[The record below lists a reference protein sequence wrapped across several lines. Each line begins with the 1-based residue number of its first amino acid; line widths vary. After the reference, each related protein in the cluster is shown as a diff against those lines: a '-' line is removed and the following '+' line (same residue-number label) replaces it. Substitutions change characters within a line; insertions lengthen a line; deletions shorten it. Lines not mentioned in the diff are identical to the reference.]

1 MIYAPEGSRLHTP
14 ENQAALRSIS
24 AMEHAMHTGM
34 ILEARAVLC
43 DSSHN
48 LAVSLPCMRGIIPRE
63 EGAMGIAEGTTKD
76 IALIARAGKPVCFR
90 ILRIEEDA
98 SGLPVA
104 ILSRRI
110 VQEECWKQY
119 LSHCTPGDILPAVV
133 THLEKFGAFVDIGCG
148 IPSLLP
154 IDTISVSRI
163 AHPRDRFTVG
173 QSIRVIVRQV
183 EPGRIHLT
191 HRELLGTW
199 AENAAMF
206 SAGQTVAG
214 IIRSVESYGVF
225 VELSPNLA
233 GLAEPHEDAA
243 AGMCARVYI
252 KAILPEKMKVKLIL
266 IDTFRQSEPPQP
278 LHYFIPKS
286 QNHLRQWRYPPE
298 HSPRIIETIFDSSVG

>member
-225 VELSPNLA
+225 VELSPEPRRA
-233 GLAEPHEDAA
+233 GRTPRGRCRRNVRQRVHQSDPAGENESQAHSDRHIPAERTAA
-243 AGMCARVYI
+243 AAALFYSEE
-252 KAILPEKMKVKLIL
+252 PESSAPVAVSAGAFA
-266 IDTFRQSEPPQP
+266 THHR
-278 LHYFIPKS
+278 
-286 QNHLRQWRYPPE
+286 NH
-298 HSPRIIETIFDSSVG
+298 F

>member
-1 MIYAPEGSRLHTP
+1 M
-14 ENQAALRSIS
+14 SI
-24 AMEHAMHTGM
+24 
-34 ILEARAVLC
+34 
-43 DSSHN
+43 
-48 LAVSLPCMRGIIPRE
+48 
-63 EGAMGIAEGTTKD
+63 
-76 IALIARAGKPVCFR
+76 
-90 ILRIEEDA
+90 
-98 SGLPVA
+98 
-104 ILSRRI
+104 I
-110 VQEECWKQY
+110 VDK
-119 LSHCTPGDILPAVV
+119 I
-133 THLEKFGAFVDIGCG
+133 
-148 IPSLLP
+148 
-154 IDTISVSRI
+154 
-163 AHPRDRFTVG
+163 TVG

-243 AGMCARVYI
+243 AGMCASVYI

-278 LHYFIPKS
+278 LHYFIPES